1 MDVDNQEDDQGD
13 NDQNVPAPCKC
24 AQVQDSPPIDVDDQD
39 NNHQNVPAP
48 RKCARVQD
56 SPPIDVDDQD
66 ENSAS
71 TLHQTQSVQSQDSDL
86 PEVVQDVSSKR
97 AHETDEEEVED
108 NSDDEEAE
116 IVVSKAPNLEKKST
130 WPKAGDYD
138 EFGKELV
145 LTAANQYH
153 ALLASQGAF
162 PNHSMELK
170 LIKKAWKMVN
180 TESGVKPLDLTPSM
194 VKRKPKRRYLW
205 RLCMVFIVVGA
216 NGQ

>member
-13 NDQNVPAPCKC
+13 NDQNVPAP
-24 AQVQDSPPIDVDDQD
+24 
-39 NNHQNVPAP
+39 
-48 RKCARVQD
+48 RKRARVQD
-56 SPPIDVDDQD
+56 SPPIDVDDLD

-71 TLHQTQSVQSQDSDL
+71 TLHQTHSTQSQDSDL
-86 PEVVQDVSSKR
+86 PEIVQDISSKR
-97 AHETDEEEVED
+97 AHETDEEDLEG

-116 IVVSKAPNLEKKST
+116 IVVSKAPKLEKKST
-130 WPKAGDYD
+130 RPKAGDYD

-145 LTAANQYH
+145 LTAANHYR

-180 TESGVKPLDLTPSM
+180 AESGVKPLDLTPSI
-194 VKRKPKRRYLW
+194 VTIVSKFIKLFYL
-205 RLCMVFIVVGA
+205 FINVVCI
-216 NGQ
+216 